1 MFFCPNNLKSENNNP
16 RFKPWFDI
24 LLHTQQYL
32 DSQYLEYLG
41 YITLVSCIKTN
52 TTSTYFEQHRH
63 LNRTEQKK
71 TREFTQTGRRASCEY
86 FHRVLER
93 RREFVLHFTRSSRGF
108 LWYEVTRCA
117 SKIVVALLTWW
128 EQRHIHGI
136 DRHCKL

>member
-1 MFFCPNNLKSENNNP
+1 MKGKTHDLNHDLIFYCTHHQLCVP
-16 RFKPWFDI
+16 
-24 LLHTQQYL
+24 H
-32 DSQYLEYLG
+32 SQCLEYLG

-71 TREFTQTGRRASCEY
+71 TRECTQTGRRASCEY

-136 DRHCKL
+136 DRHCKLYF

>member
-1 MFFCPNNLKSENNNP
+1 MKIISHDLNHDLIFYCTHNQLCVP
-16 RFKPWFDI
+16 
-24 LLHTQQYL
+24 QYL
-32 DSQYLEYLG
+32 DSQCLEYLG

-71 TREFTQTGRRASCEY
+71 TRECTQTGRRASCEY

-117 SKIVVALLTWW
+117 SKIVVALLT
-128 EQRHIHGI
+128 
-136 DRHCKL
+136 

>member
-1 MFFCPNNLKSENNNP
+1 M
-16 RFKPWFDI
+16 
-24 LLHTQQYL
+24 HTQSIVCATV
-32 DSQYLEYLG
+32 DSQCLEYLG

-117 SKIVVALLTWW
+117 SKIVVALLT
-128 EQRHIHGI
+128 
-136 DRHCKL
+136 